1 MTDDEVLLIVKQLKN
16 FCIKEREKGKVL
28 TNIDM
33 TFLGTIDNCCNLTE
47 LGILK
52 NRPIGKDEEIYFRGG
67 YHMNF
72 WDSDTK
78 TNLYSPLCR
87 EVKERNWFREE
98 PDWVCKITATII
110 SYIQR
115 LIRIR

>member
-1 MTDDEVLLIVKQLKN
+1 MTDDEVLLIVKKLKN

-28 TNIDM
+28 TKIDM

-72 WDSDTK
+72 WDSDTQ

-87 EVKERNWFREE
+87 EVKDRNWFREE
-98 PDWVCKITATII
+98 PDWVCKIIATVI